1 MMSIDFQCKHCGK
14 NIQAPDKLAG
24 KRGKCPKCRNTLVIP
39 ELQQADDQPLQ
50 LSPLDE
56 NEEIERKR
64 LLSETYNVTQTL
76 LNERAVPEE
85 TPIETD
91 LPSDPTDISYMIS
104 ATPVDTK
111 ELKQNTLQYFR
122 LLASGDQEQASQYA
136 QLIVPHYKEALEILD
151 DIALNDL
158 SEPELAHIPPHMLS
172 GLIRDLRAQIMS

>member
-1 MMSIDFQCKHCGK
+1 MSIDFQCKHCGK

-24 KRGKCPKCRNTLVIP
+24 KRGKCPKCRNTLTIP
-39 ELQQADDQPLQ
+39 ESQQPDDQPLR

-85 TPIETD
+85 TPVEPD
-91 LPSDPTDISYMIS
+91 LPADPTDISYMIS
-104 ATPVDTK
+104 ATPVDAS
-111 ELKQNTLQYFR
+111 ELRQNTLQYFR
-122 LLASGDQEQASQYA
+122 LLANGDQEQASQYA

-158 SEPELAHIPPHMLS
+158 SEPELAHIPSHMLS
-172 GLIRDLRAQIMS
+172 GLIRDLRAQIMSS